1 MHVEKCAR
9 TCVHKFLSP
18 VFHTHTPDS
27 SPARHLP
34 LQTASPL
41 SPAAPTRYVLEPTQV
56 ASAVHQLPRTS
67 VPDLREEKTS
77 VRGETARRGGGCR
90 ARGLTPPRR
99 GGRVSVLETQVPL
112 AEGGAR
118 AFRVSDAL
126 SHPPPTFVL
135 SPLPLGSGWGRSL
148 LPPLWLQGRMG
159 ARPSPRAR
167 RLGAAP
173 CGRRDGDATRFS
185 RSGNP
190 SLERVRAVSPEIR
203 RDGRSPAIANIF
215 LNSLFLVY

>member
-77 VRGETARRGGGCR
+77 VRGQTARRDGGCR

-126 SHPPPTFVL
+126 SHPPSDLCSLPTPSRLWVGTFPPSSAVAPGKDGRATQ
-135 SPLPLGSGWGRSL
+135 SPSAPTGRGALWAQRWGRYSLLPLGKSL
-148 LPPLWLQGRMG
+148 
-159 ARPSPRAR
+159 PRAR
-167 RLGAAP
+167 
-173 CGRRDGDATRFS
+173 
-185 RSGNP
+185 
-190 SLERVRAVSPEIR
+190 
-203 RDGRSPAIANIF
+203 
-215 LNSLFLVY
+215 